1 MNSEEHFEYVAVKDS
16 EVVSFN
22 ILISKKLARKLREPD
37 SEALK
42 TLRTLL
48 PFTLKTLENG
58 YGDGRK
64 AFVMEPIK

>member
-1 MNSEEHFEYVAVKDS
+1 MNNEEHFEYVAVKDS

-22 ILISKKLARKLREPD
+22 VLISKKLAKKLKEPN

-48 PFTLKTLENG
+48 PLTLKTLENG

>member
-1 MNSEEHFEYVAVKDS
+1 MNNEEHFEYVAVKDS

-22 ILISKKLARKLREPD
+22 VLISKKLAKKLKEPN

-48 PFTLKTLENG
+48 PLTLKTLENG
-58 YGDGRK
+58 IMS
-64 AFVMEPIK
+64 V